1 MSKLTTGLDDGPKN
15 SKVAQSAS
23 GIPNDSSMP
32 VQATE
37 EEALEIRA
45 KLKGTDKARDAEEL
59 AEQLARPK
67 HGTA

>member
-1 MSKLTTGLDDGPKN
+1 
-15 SKVAQSAS
+15 
-23 GIPNDSSMP
+23 MP

-45 KLKGTDKARDAEEL
+45 ELKGTDKARDAEEL